1 MGELISIETAR
12 TARALTIE
20 QAWEEWRAL
29 NERAKASE
37 RFEDAIAA
45 GKAWGRF
52 LDLFLP
58 ARLK

>member
-20 QAWEEWRAL
+20 EAWEEWRAL
-29 NERAKASE
+29 NEKARTSE
-37 RFEDAIAA
+37 RFEDALAA

-52 LDLFLP
+52 LELFDRR
-58 ARLK
+58 AK